1 MEEGASGFFE
11 QAACTNA
18 SSGYRSGRAKEGHI
32 PVFTFSYP
40 WVLLGA
46 RICVDSGPPPPPRLS
61 IIRFANPIPSAHV
74 CTATICPGATAGG
87 SGTKQREAS
96 GIFYDASRQAST
108 TLHKN
113 TYTLF
118 RIVVRFFGLAFAKV
132 FLPIM
137 RMALVWDFMGR

>member
-11 QAACTNA
+11 QTACTNA

-74 CTATICPGATAGG
+74 CTATICPGTTAGG
-87 SGTKQREAS
+87 REQSKGKRA
-96 GIFYDASRQAST
+96 GFST
-108 TLHKN
+108 THLAKQAPLCIKIPTHCFASS
-113 TYTLF
+113 YGFL
-118 RIVVRFFGLAFAKV
+118 VWLSQRFFYPLCAW
-132 FLPIM
+132 L
-137 RMALVWDFMGR
+137 